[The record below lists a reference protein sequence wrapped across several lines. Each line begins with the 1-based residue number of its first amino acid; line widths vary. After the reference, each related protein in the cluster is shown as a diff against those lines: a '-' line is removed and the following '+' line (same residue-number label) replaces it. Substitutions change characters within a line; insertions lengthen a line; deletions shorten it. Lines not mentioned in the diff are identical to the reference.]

1 MGAKRARIPRS
12 VGTFAPSS
20 SPIKVKD
27 TPPPRPAKR
36 GRSLHE
42 DEYIDIFDIDD
53 RSEHD
58 DDDVREVKKDKKGKG
73 KATEPV
79 QDEEEGSESESE
91 DGGEKRG
98 RNSNGGEYSSSE
110 ESSSEEEGIA
120 IVSDLIDDAEAS
132 SELDGSNDYHPGL
145 GNGPPHVP
153 GQGGRGGGR
162 LILDCIFFHC
172 HPFVPKTAMKICAV
186 GKYTMINDH

>member
-1 MGAKRARIPRS
+1 MINLPESRRKNMGGKRARIPRS

-27 TPPPRPAKR
+27 TPLPRPAKQ

-58 DDDVREVKKDKKGKG
+58 DDDDREVKDKKGKG

-79 QDEEEGSESESE
+79 QDEEEASRSESE

-98 RNSNGGEYSSSE
+98 RNLNGGEYSSSE

-120 IVSDLIDDAEAS
+120 VVSDLIDDAEAS

-145 GNGPPHVP
+145 GNGNGPRMYP
-153 GQGGRGGGR
+153 GRE
-162 LILDCIFFHC
+162 DEEEE
-172 HPFVPKTAMKICAV
+172 
-186 GKYTMINDH
+186 N